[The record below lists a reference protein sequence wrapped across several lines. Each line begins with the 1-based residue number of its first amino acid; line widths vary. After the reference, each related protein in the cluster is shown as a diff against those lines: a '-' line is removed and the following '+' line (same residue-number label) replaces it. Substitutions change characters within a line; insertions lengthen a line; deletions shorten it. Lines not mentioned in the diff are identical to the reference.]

1 MLICQSNICDNFN
14 IADERFSRPKN
25 VFRLYLQRLCFKL
38 FSNFFLLLFFCI
50 CLYGFKLDISSWGF
64 TQEDWGVILA
74 MKGLLEIMKK

>member
-38 FSNFFLLLFFCI
+38 FSNFFYYYYFFAFAYMVLSLTLVLGDSRRKI
-50 CLYGFKLDISSWGF
+50 GELYWL
-64 TQEDWGVILA
+64 
-74 MKGLLEIMKK
+74 